1 LLASNAQA
9 FTALTR
15 IFMEETL
22 AWYRRRAIEIGIFG
36 SSGACW

>member
-15 IFMEETL
+15 IFMKETL
-22 AWYRRRAIEIGIFG
+22 AWYRLRARRTA
-36 SSGACW
+36 